1 LDTAICL
8 KVLPRLHGSQ
18 RRLAPVLDALLT
30 LAEVEGWTHTAIA
43 LRTLQNRLLRDG
55 FGGYAF
61 E

>member
-1 LDTAICL
+1 
-8 KVLPRLHGSQ
+8 
-18 RRLAPVLDALLT
+18 VLDALLA
-30 LAEVEGWTHTAIA
+30 LAEVEGWTHTVVA